1 MASTWRGSLPGSGIG
16 EAMERRDFVTSAI
29 AMAGAALSG
38 GEGRAMAQP
47 AQEFYLLRKYAL
59 RNGTQL
65 ALTQSFF
72 EHALIPAL
80 NRMAITPVGAFKL
93 DVGPETPA
101 YYLLIPATSVE
112 ALVTLDTR
120 LADDTEFLNAS
131 TSFWAAP
138 ASAPAFA
145 RVESSLMSA
154 FAGWPK
160 LVAPKSEKRVFQLRT
175 YESAGYAVHVRK
187 VQMFNEAEI
196 KIFTR
201 TGLTPVFFGDTLIG
215 PRMPSLTYMLTFAD
229 VADLNAK
236 WAVFGSDPAWKELS
250 HRPQN
255 ADVEIVS
262 NISNLYLSPLSCSQ
276 I

>member
-1 MASTWRGSLPGSGIG
+1 
-16 EAMERRDFVTSAI
+16 MERRDFVTSAI

-47 AQEFYLLRKYAL
+47 TREYYQLRKYSL
-59 RNGTQL
+59 QTGTQL
-65 ALTQSFF
+65 SLTQSYF

-80 NRMAITPVGAFKL
+80 NRMAITPIGAFKL
-93 DVGPETPA
+93 DVGPETPT

-120 LADDTEFLNAS
+120 LAEDTEFLKAS

-160 LVAPKSEKRVFQLRT
+160 LVAPKSEKEDLSAAHLRERRLCGARA
-175 YESAGYAVHVRK
+175 ESTDVQRSGDWYLHPDRIDSRFLRGHIDRPPDAEPDLYAD
-187 VQMFNEAEI
+187 I
-196 KIFTR
+196 C
-201 TGLTPVFFGDTLIG
+201 GCG
-215 PRMPSLTYMLTFAD
+215 
-229 VADLNAK
+229 
-236 WAVFGSDPAWKELS
+236 GSECEVGSVW
-250 HRPQN
+250 
-255 ADVEIVS
+255 V
-262 NISNLYLSPLSCSQ
+262 
-276 I
+276 